1 MEKPIFA
8 TKDIYLSAVL
18 ITLKFFMLGV
28 DYEIDGQKNLPVGY
42 FKFEDTPA
50 LQEAR
55 MKYSQGMLS
64 VEPKTFITNLHSL
77 KSEVTNVYSNPV
89 TPFENRSR

>member
-8 TKDIYLSAVL
+8 TRDLYLAAVL
-18 ITLKFFMLGV
+18 VSLKFFMIGI

-50 LQEAR
+50 LQEAK
-55 MKYSQGMLS
+55 MKYNQGMLS
-64 VEPKTFITNLHSL
+64 VEPKLFVTNMHSL

-89 TPFENRSR
+89 TPFDGRKK